1 MPLTRRTAMLS
12 AIAASRA
19 LAQTKPNDQYPDA
32 APYVP
37 APPEITEAMLKLA
50 GVGSSD
56 VVYDL
61 GSGDGRIVIMAAK
74 KFGATAVGVE
84 IDTDLVHES
93 RETARRAGVADKVS
107 ILEQDLF
114 QTDIRRAS
122 VVTMYLL
129 PKTLDRLK
137 PKLIAELKPGSRIVS
152 FSFPMSN
159 WPPTKVEEVNGRR
172 VYLWVVSKDS
182 K

>member
-1 MPLTRRTAMLS
+1 MLLTRRAAMLGG
-12 AIAASRA
+12 IAAVQA
-19 LAQTKPNDQYPDA
+19 FAQKPAEDKYPDA

-37 APPEITEAMLKLA
+37 APPEIAEAMLKVA
-50 GVGSSD
+50 GVGPGD

-61 GSGDGRIVIMAAK
+61 GSGDGRIVILAAQ

-84 IDTDLVHES
+84 IDADLVRES
-93 RETARRAGVADKVS
+93 RDHARRVGVANRVS
-107 ILEQDLF
+107 FVEEDLF

-129 PKTLDRLK
+129 PKTVDRLK
-137 PKLIAELKPGSRIVS
+137 PKLLAELKPGTRVVS
-152 FSFPMSN
+152 FAFPISG
-159 WPPTKVEEVNGRR
+159 WEPSKVEEVNNRR
-172 VYLWVVSKDS
+172 IYMWVVSNGS